1 MKYAG
6 KEVQAADLLYV
17 RRSSKAELA
26 LVLRVAESMVE
37 VASLGA
43 TSGEGTSY
51 AVSPGQIVA
60 RYAALGGNVAL
71 ITPREHAIDLA
82 PHKAL
87 AAEASDA
94 QDWRAGFE
102 ADKTGSSYRPLAELA
117 TVAVSIANPNR
128 TEVRM
133 SRSIRGGRQSVPVV
147 YDVVIGDHVNRHSG
161 GRSRRVVYMT
171 EADAARFLPSEPGA
185 YRIGGDES
193 ATVVDE

>member
-1 MKYAG
+1 MKFAG
-6 KEVQAADLLYV
+6 KEVQPADLLYV

-37 VASLGA
+37 VAPLGA

-51 AVSPGQIVA
+51 AVTAGQIVA
-60 RYAALGGNVAL
+60 RYPALGGNVAL
-71 ITPREHAIDLA
+71 ITPREQAINLA
-82 PHKAL
+82 PNETPV
-87 AAEASDA
+87 AEASDA
-94 QDWRAGFE
+94 QDWRAAFE
-102 ADKTGSSYRPLAELA
+102 VDKIGSSYRPLAELA

-133 SRSIRGGRQSVPVV
+133 LRSVRGGRQSVPVV

-171 EADAARFLPSEPGA
+171 EADAARFLPSEPGS